1 MDDRIQRPTTVGF
14 NGQDPQLC
22 VYHIP
27 RSKFAWTEI
36 SPKLMARGSHGR
48 GEVKKAA
55 AVVAPLHYG
64 FRATS
69 ESMDTNVTLHLK
81 LTARSAFVYKVF
93 STTSNAPSFAHP
105 HTIGP
110 R

>member
-1 MDDRIQRPTTVGF
+1 
-14 NGQDPQLC
+14 
-22 VYHIP
+22 
-27 RSKFAWTEI
+27 
-36 SPKLMARGSHGR
+36 MARGSHGR

-69 ESMDTNVTLHLK
+69 ESTDTNAALHLK
-81 LTARSAFVYKVF
+81 LTTRSAFVYKVF
-93 STTSNAPSFAHP
+93 SINLGPFLFAHS
-105 HTIGP
+105 HTTGP